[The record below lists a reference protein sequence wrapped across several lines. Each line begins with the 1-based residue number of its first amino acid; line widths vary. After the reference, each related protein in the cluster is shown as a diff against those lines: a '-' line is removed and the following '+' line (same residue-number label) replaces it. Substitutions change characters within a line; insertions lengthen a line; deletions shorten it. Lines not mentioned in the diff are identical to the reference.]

1 MVNDDLL
8 HRDVRLLGDMLGEVI
23 VELAGRET
31 AALVEEVRTLAAD
44 RRAGRQAAEPALAA
58 RIESLDTAQA
68 ASIARA
74 LSIYFDLVNIAED
87 RQRVRV
93 LRERE
98 QAQAPAP
105 IGESLAAAVA
115 EFRSL
120 GVPAAEVQRMLD
132 RLAIALVFTAHP
144 SEAKRRSI
152 RAKLRR
158 MRRSLRE
165 LDRTDLLPRERT
177 AHEDALHGELR
188 VLWQTEF
195 LRPTRPTVLDEV
207 DRGLSIMPR
216 LWEAVPRVYAA
227 LRAGLAAAY
236 PDAGI
241 RVPPFLSFGSWMG
254 GDRDGNPFVTAAV
267 TEQTLLRLRSAAI
280 DRHLEWCRRLHDF
293 LTISLRSAT
302 AGQRLLDR
310 LGALSAAW
318 PELATALEP
327 LAPHE
332 AYRQWLRMIRF
343 RLERSRSQA
352 VATAGVVGGYESG
365 RELEADV
372 ALLVECLVHDHAA
385 AAEGPA
391 TAWLD
396 LVRTFGLHMT

>member
-1 MVNDDLL
+1 MATDDLL
-8 HRDVRLLGDMLGEVI
+8 RRDVRLLDDLLGDVLRR
-23 VELAGRET
+23 LAGPE
-31 AALVEEVRTLAAD
+31 ALALVAEIRQLAHD
-44 RRAGRQAAEPALAA
+44 RRAGNHDAERMLAA
-58 RIESLDTAQA
+58 RIEGLTEDRAQLV
-68 ASIARA
+68 ARA
-74 LSIYFDLVNIAED
+74 FGVFFDLVNIAED

-132 RLAIALVFTAHP
+132 RLAIELVFTAHP

-207 DRGLSIMPR
+207 DRGLS
-216 LWEAVPRVYAA
+216 
-227 LRAGLAAAY
+227 
-236 PDAGI
+236 
-241 RVPPFLSFGSWMG
+241 
-254 GDRDGNPFVTAAV
+254 
-267 TEQTLLRLRSAAI
+267 
-280 DRHLEWCRRLHDF
+280 
-293 LTISLRSAT
+293 
-302 AGQRLLDR
+302 
-310 LGALSAAW
+310 
-318 PELATALEP
+318 
-327 LAPHE
+327 
-332 AYRQWLRMIRF
+332 
-343 RLERSRSQA
+343 
-352 VATAGVVGGYESG
+352 
-365 RELEADV
+365 
-372 ALLVECLVHDHAA
+372 
-385 AAEGPA
+385 
-391 TAWLD
+391 
-396 LVRTFGLHMT
+396 